1 MEATTPSWRNGVVAI
16 ALVGLVVALV
26 WAVKHQAPS
35 LRSVAERAVPLE
47 VALERDRPVVIEFYA
62 DWCTVCQA
70 MAADTA
76 TLEETYGDRLSYVM
90 LNVDNN
96 RWLPEI
102 RTYEVDGIPRF
113 LFLDRQHQVVGDAVG
128 QVPRSVME
136 ENISALLAG
145 TELPYRRLSG
155 ERTSPFRSLAA
166 PKIPQ
171 PRDHGV

>member
-1 MEATTPSWRNGVVAI
+1 VAI
-16 ALVGLVVALV
+16 ALVGLILALV
-26 WAVKHQAPS
+26 WAVKHQTPS
-35 LRSVAERAVPLE
+35 LRQVAERAVPLE
-47 VALERDRPVVIEFYA
+47 QALGQDRAAIVEFYA

-76 TLEETYGDRLSYVM
+76 ELQATYGDRLSYVM

-113 LFLDRQHQVVGDAVG
+113 LFLNRQHQVVGDAVG
-128 QVPRSVME
+128 QIPKQVME
-136 ENISALLAG
+136 ENIAALLADA
-145 TELPYRRLSG
+145 ELPHRRLSG
-155 ERTSPFRSLAA
+155 DRTSSFGTQMPA
-166 PKIPQ
+166 KVPQ